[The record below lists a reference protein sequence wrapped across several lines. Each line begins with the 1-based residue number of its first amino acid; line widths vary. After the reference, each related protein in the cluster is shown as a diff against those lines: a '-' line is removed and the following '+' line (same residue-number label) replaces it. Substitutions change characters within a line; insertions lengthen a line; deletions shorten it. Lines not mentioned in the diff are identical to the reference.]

1 LCLLFAIGD
10 DQLQREDGKV
20 RVRLTVEERIA
31 LLVTLIGFAIL
42 VFWCVPKA
50 RGMDMNALVSP
61 TVTNAPRVWYFA
73 ATATDSDGLESD
85 YSNEL
90 VWTNTIGAS
99 RIMCAWDAPSS
110 TNSITNYTVFR
121 GLASGSYT
129 FAPVHAGTNLSV
141 IFWLVRAPKTN
152 RVVFVTTWGA
162 TGMLTA
168 ATVKG
173 PWIHVDTTNATL
185 TNPASSQF
193 WRVEQPAKLFIREET
208 Y

>member
-1 LCLLFAIGD
+1 M
-10 DQLQREDGKV
+10 

-73 ATATDSDGLESD
+73 ATATDSAGLESD

-121 GLASGSYT
+121 GLASGTYT
-129 FAPVHAGTNLSV
+129 FEPVHAGTNLSV
-141 IFWLVRAPKTN
+141 AFWLVRAPSTN
-152 RVVFVTTWGA
+152 RVVHVSSINA
-162 TGMLTA
+162 TSMWTS
-168 ATVKG
+168 ATLKG
-173 PWIHVDTTNATL
+173 PWIQVAATNVSL
-185 TNPASSQF
+185 TNPAPSQF

>member
-1 LCLLFAIGD
+1 M
-10 DQLQREDGKV
+10 KP
-20 RVRLTVEERIA
+20 RLTVEERIA
-31 LLVTLIGFAIL
+31 LLALLTCLALIVIAAFCIASAQGATMTDT
-42 VFWCVPKA
+42 K
-50 RGMDMNALVSP
+50 ALVP
-61 TVTNAPRVWYFA
+61 PAVWYFA

-152 RVVFVTTWGA
+152 RVVHVSSVNA
-162 TGMLTA
+162 TGMWTA
-168 ATVKG
+168 ATLKG
-173 PWIHVDTTNATL
+173 PWNQVAATNVSL
-185 TNPASSQF
+185 TNPAPSQF

>member
-1 LCLLFAIGD
+1 MN
-10 DQLQREDGKV
+10 QN
-20 RVRLTVEERIA
+20 LTVEERIA
-31 LLVTLIGFAIL
+31 LVITLLAFAFL
-42 VFWCVPKA
+42 ALWVVPKA
-50 RGMDMNALVSP
+50 RGVDMNALVQP
-61 TVTNAPRVWYFA
+61 TTTNAPRVWYFA

-90 VWTNTIGAS
+90 VWTNTTGAS
-99 RIMCAWDAPSS
+99 RIALGWDASPSS
-110 TNSITNYTVFR
+110 NIVNYTVFR

-152 RVVFVTTWGA
+152 RVVHVSSVNA
-162 TGMLTA
+162 TSMWTS
-168 ATVKG
+168 ATLKG
-173 PWIHVDTTNATL
+173 PWIQVAATNVSL
-185 TNPASSQF
+185 TNPAPSQF

>member
-1 LCLLFAIGD
+1 M
-10 DQLQREDGKV
+10 KP
-20 RVRLTVEERIA
+20 RLTVEERIA
-31 LLVTLIGFAIL
+31 LLALLTCLALIVIAAFCIASAQGATMTDT
-42 VFWCVPKA
+42 K
-50 RGMDMNALVSP
+50 ALVP
-61 TVTNAPRVWYFA
+61 PAVWYFA

-152 RVVFVTTWGA
+152 RVVHVSSVNA
-162 TGMLTA
+162 TGMWTA
-168 ATVKG
+168 ATLDG
-173 PWIHVDTTNATL
+173 PWIQVAATNVSL
-185 TNPASSQF
+185 TNPAPSQF